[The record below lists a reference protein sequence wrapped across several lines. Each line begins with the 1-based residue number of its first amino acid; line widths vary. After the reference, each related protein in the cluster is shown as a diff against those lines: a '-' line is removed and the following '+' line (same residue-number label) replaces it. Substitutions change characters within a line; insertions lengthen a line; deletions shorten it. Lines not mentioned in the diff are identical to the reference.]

1 MSIAVTL
8 VNYEWQIGVS
18 YWLMR
23 LLAVGSFL
31 ALIACF
37 MNALAL
43 LIKLGLASLVLLQ
56 ALQTWQQFSVCHWYL
71 NYEDENSWK
80 IIESNRIYPIEI
92 LSSTVISQCV
102 IFLHYRNESKKHYRL
117 IFKDALFP
125 NASNFRQLIMALKI
139 AH

>member
-43 LIKLGLASLVLLQ
+43 LIKLGMARV
-56 ALQTWQQFSVCHWYL
+56 WF
-71 NYEDENSWK
+71 
-80 IIESNRIYPIEI
+80 
-92 LSSTVISQCV
+92 
-102 IFLHYRNESKKHYRL
+102 FYRL
-117 IFKDALFP
+117 CEHGNNLAAVIGA
-125 NASNFRQLIMALKI
+125 
-139 AH
+139 